1 MEIHKVSKLNELKE
15 QVAKERKELSD
26 LFNSA
31 DLASMDD
38 SQKTEISN
46 RTKGLNDLV
55 EKVNDLQ
62 NWEAE
67 KAANE
72 KALES
77 LEAPVDSVIP
87 AQAGAP
93 IQKKSLGEQFAE
105 SDVLAAYHE
114 KGVKGIDAHLDI
126 KSFEMKTLLTTT
138 GYPPESLRAPGI
150 IETATRDPQSVI
162 GLFSVINT
170 NQNAYPYLKE
180 TTFTNN
186 AAEAAEGAAYGEAA
200 LAFTESTESIRKFAV
215 SLPVTDELLS
225 DESAIK
231 GYIDSRLR
239 LMLQLRL
246 DGQLISGDGT
256 APNIEGLLDA
266 GKASVNAIDFSS
278 YTGTLGRIGAI
289 YEGITSIRTNAFLEP
304 DAIVMHPNDWNQV
317 VTSVAVDFAGTSSA
331 GYTEKSSLF
340 VGAGMFGS
348 GPQAS
353 IWGLP
358 VVPTTAISEGSVLI
372 GKFGGGVAAHI
383 VMRDGVD
390 IAVSDSH
397 DDFFTKGKLMLRAQ
411 MRLGFPVYREAAF
424 TKITNF

>member
-1 MEIHKVSKLNELKE
+1 MSKLNELKE

-31 DLASMDD
+31 DVADLDADK
-38 SQKTEISN
+38 KTDIAD

-55 EKVNDLQ
+55 EKVSELENL
-62 NWEAE
+62 EAE
-67 KAANE
+67 KARNE

-77 LEAPVDSVIP
+77 LEAPVDSIIP

-93 IQKKSLGEQFAE
+93 VEKKSIGEQFAE

-114 KGVKGIDAHLDI
+114 KGLKGVDARIDMSA
-126 KSFEMKTLLTTT
+126 FEMKTLLTTT

-150 IETATRDPQSVI
+150 IETSLRDPESVI
-162 GLFSVINT
+162 GLFSVITT

-180 TTFTNN
+180 STFTNN
-186 AAEAAEGAAYGEAA
+186 AAEAAEGGVYGEAA
-200 LAFTESTESIRKFAV
+200 LAFTETTESIRKFAI
-215 SLPVTDELLS
+215 SLPVTDELLG
-225 DESAIK
+225 DVSALR
-231 GYIDSRLR
+231 GYVDTRLR
-239 LMLQLRL
+239 LMLRLRL
-246 DGQLISGDGT
+246 DSQLLSGDGT
-256 APNIEGLLDA
+256 APNIEGILDA
-266 GKASVNAIDFSS
+266 GKSSVNSIDFSS
-278 YTGTLGRIGAI
+278 YAGTLGRVGAI
-289 YEGITSIRTNAFLEP
+289 YQAITDIRANSFLEP
-304 DAIVMHPNDWNQV
+304 DAIIMHPNDWNQV
-317 VTSVAVDFAGTSSA
+317 VTSVASDFAGTSSA
-331 GYTEKSSLF
+331 GYTETSPLF
-340 VGAGMFGS
+340 VQLGGMAS
-348 GPQAS
+348 GVPAN

-358 VVPTTAISEGSVLI
+358 VVPTTAIAEGTVLI

>member
-1 MEIHKVSKLNELKE
+1 MSKLNQLKE

-26 LFNSA
+26 MFESA
-31 DLASMDD
+31 DLANLDAD
-38 SQKTEISN
+38 EKTAIAD

-62 NWEAE
+62 NLEAQKE
-67 KAANE
+67 ANE

-77 LEAPVDSVIP
+77 LEAPVDSEVP
-87 AQAGAP
+87 AQAGVPAER
-93 IQKKSLGEQFAE
+93 KSVGEQFAD

-114 KGVKGIDAHLDI
+114 KGVKGVDAHIDV
-126 KSFEMKTLLTTT
+126 KAYEMKTLLTTT

-170 NQNAYPYLKE
+170 NQNAYPYLTE
-180 TTFTNN
+180 STFTNN

-200 LAFTESTESIRKFAV
+200 LAFTEATESIRKFGV
-215 SLPVTDELLS
+215 SLPVTDELLA

-246 DGQLISGDGT
+246 DSQLLSGNGT
-256 APNIEGLLDA
+256 APNIEGILDA
-266 GKASVNAIDFSS
+266 GKSSVGEVAYGS
-278 YTGTLGRIGAI
+278 YNGTLARIGAF
-289 YEGITSIRTNAFLEP
+289 YEAITNVRTNSFLEP
-304 DAIVMHPNDWNQV
+304 DAIVMHPNDWNQI
-317 VTSVAVDFAGTSSA
+317 VTQQNTTTGTSSA
-331 GYTEKSSLF
+331 GLTEVGPTF
-340 VGAGMFGS
+340 VASGMFG
-348 GPQAS
+348 GGVANQL
-353 IWGLP
+353 WGLP
-358 VVPTTAISEGSVLI
+358 VVATTAITEGSAIV

-411 MRLGFPVYREAAF
+411 MRLGFPVYRQAAF
-424 TKITNF
+424 CKVTGI